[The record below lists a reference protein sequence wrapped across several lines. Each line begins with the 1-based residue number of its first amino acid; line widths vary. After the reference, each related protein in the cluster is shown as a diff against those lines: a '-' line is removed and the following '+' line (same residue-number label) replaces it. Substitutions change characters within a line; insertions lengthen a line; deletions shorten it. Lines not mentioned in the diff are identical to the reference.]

1 MRTVTADDVL
11 DFWFQRPAFKEKGGP
26 LEYRN
31 CWFEKSDAFD
41 AEIAQQFGAA
51 VESALAEGFADW
63 AATPDGALA
72 LVLLLDQFPRNLFR
86 NQAKAFAGDA
96 RARIVARQAVD
107 RGFDIAL
114 PPVMRLFFYM
124 PFEHSESLPDQ
135 DLAHLLFSALDMQLP
150 GHDLAHWAD
159 KHRVIIARFGRFPH
173 RNAALGRQSS
183 PEETEFLRQP
193 GSSF

>member
-1 MRTVTADDVL
+1 VTAAIITPDDVL
-11 DFWFQRPAFKEKGGP
+11 DFWFDRSQPLDFRP
-26 LEYRN
+26 
-31 CWFEKSDAFD
+31 CWFKKSDVFD
-41 AEIAQQFGAA
+41 AEIAARFGAA
-51 VESALAEGFADW
+51 VESALAEGHADW

-72 LVLLLDQFPRNLFR
+72 LVILLDQFPRNLFR

-124 PFEHSESLPDQ
+124 PFEHSEALADQ
-135 DLAHLLFSALDMQLP
+135 ELAHLLFSALDKDLP
-150 GHDLAHWAD
+150 GQNLADWAD

-183 PEETEFLRQP
+183 PEEIEFLKQP

>member
-1 MRTVTADDVL
+1 MTADDVL
-11 DFWFQRPAFKEKGGP
+11 DFWFQRDKP
-26 LEYRN
+26 LAYRN
-31 CWFEKSDAFD
+31 CWFEKSAAFD
-41 AEIAQQFGAA
+41 AEIAHRFGAA
-51 VESALAEGFADW
+51 VESALAEGHADW
-63 AATPDGALA
+63 AAAPEGALA

-114 PPVMRLFFYM
+114 PPVMRLFFYL
-124 PFEHSESLPDQ
+124 PFEHSEALPDQ
-135 DLAHLLFSALDMQLP
+135 DLAHLLFSALDKQLP
-150 GHDLAHWAD
+150 GHDLAGWAD
-159 KHRVIIARFGRFPH
+159 KHRAIIARFGRFPH

-183 PEETEFLRQP
+183 PEEIDFLRQP

>member
-1 MRTVTADDVL
+1 VTAAIITPDDVL
-11 DFWFQRPAFKEKGGP
+11 DFWFDRSKPLDFRP
-26 LEYRN
+26 

-41 AEIAQQFGAA
+41 REIATRFSGA
-51 VESALAEGFADW
+51 VESALAEGHADW
-63 AATPDGALA
+63 AETPDGALA
-72 LVLLLDQFPRNLFR
+72 LVILLDQFPRNLFR

-124 PFEHSESLPDQ
+124 PFEHSEALADQ

-150 GHDLAHWAD
+150 GHNLADWAD

-183 PEETEFLRQP
+183 PDEIEFLKQP